1 MQISHFMLNLHMIKR
16 RLESQ
21 ITEALE
27 RSPSVAL
34 LGPRQVGKTTI
45 ALNISETT
53 PSVYLDL
60 ENRRDLQKVQDI
72 EAFHVENSDKLIV
85 LDEVQRLPEI
95 FAPLRGIIDQ
105 ERRKGNRSG
114 QFLFLGSASIDL
126 LQQSSESLAG
136 RIAYM
141 ELHPIDATE
150 YADNNLDKLNS
161 LWVRGGFP
169 ESLLSASDQN
179 SLEWR
184 HDFIKT
190 YLERD
195 IPQLG
200 PRIPAETLERFWT
213 MLAHNQGSVLN
224 ASQFARNLDVS
235 STTIGRYLDLMA
247 DLLLV
252 RRLKPWTTN
261 VGKRLVKSP
270 KIYVRDSGIAHA
282 LLNISDYNSLLGHPV
297 VGGSWEGFV
306 IENIMSVAPSRVQP
320 YYYGTPGGAEIDLV
334 VEFPGGAKWAIEIKR
349 SSAPSVS
356 KGFYSGCEDI
366 KPDKRFVVYSG
377 LESFPMGEGIT
388 AISLPNLMRELLK
401 Q

>member
-1 MQISHFMLNLHMIKR
+1 MIKR
-16 RLESQ
+16 RLEAQ
-21 ITEALE
+21 IVEALE

-45 ALNISETT
+45 ALNISDTT

-85 LDEVQRLPEI
+85 LDEVRRLPEI
-95 FAPLRGIIDQ
+95 FASLRGVIDQ
-105 ERRKGNRSG
+105 ERRKENRAG

-141 ELHPIDATE
+141 ELHAIDATE
-150 YADNNLDKLNS
+150 YADNSLDKLNS

-179 SLEWR
+179 SLDWR
-184 HDFIKT
+184 LDFIKT

-224 ASQFARNLDVS
+224 ASHLARNLDVS
-235 STTIGRYLDLMA
+235 GTTISRYLDLMA

-252 RRLKPWTTN
+252 RRLKPWTAN

-270 KIYVRDSGIAHA
+270 KIYVRDSGITHA
-282 LLNISDYNSLLGHPV
+282 LLNIPDYNSLLGHPV

-320 YYYGTPGGAEIDLV
+320 YYYGTPRGAEIDLV
-334 VEFPGGAKWAIEIKR
+334 LEFPGGERWAIEIKR
-349 SSAPSVS
+349 NSTPSIS
-356 KGFYSGCEDI
+356 KGFYGGCEDI
-366 KPDKRFVVYSG
+366 KPEKRFVVYSG
-377 LESFPMGEGIT
+377 LESFSMGEGIL
-388 AISLPNLMRELLK
+388 AISLPNLMQELLK
-401 Q
+401 KR

>member
-1 MQISHFMLNLHMIKR
+1 MLDLHMIQR

-21 ITEALE
+21 IKEALM

-34 LGPRQVGKTTI
+34 MGPRQVGKTAI

-53 PSVYLDL
+53 PYVYLDL
-60 ENRRDLQKVQDI
+60 ENRTDLQKVQNI
-72 EAFHVENSDKLIV
+72 EGFHGENADKLII
-85 LDEVQRLPEI
+85 LDEVRRLPEI
-95 FAPLRGIIDQ
+95 FAPLRGIIDK
-105 ERRKGNRSG
+105 ERRKGNRDE

-136 RIAYM
+136 RIAYL
-141 ELHPIDATE
+141 ELQPIDALE
-150 YADNNLDKLNS
+150 YAHDSLDKLNT

-169 ESLLSASDQN
+169 ESLLSDSDKS
-179 SLEWR
+179 SLDWR
-184 HDFIKT
+184 RDFIKT

-213 MLAHNQGSVLN
+213 MLAHNQGSILN
-224 ASQFARNLDVS
+224 AAHLARNLDVS
-235 STTIGRYLDLMA
+235 GVTIGRYLDLMT

-252 RRLKPWTTN
+252 RRLKPWTAN
-261 VGKRLVKSP
+261 VGKRLIKSP
-270 KIYVRDSGIAHA
+270 KIYVRDSGITHA
-282 LLNISDYNSLLGHPV
+282 LLNIPDYNSLLGHPV

-306 IENIMSVAPSRVQP
+306 IENILALVPSRVQP
-320 YYYGTPGGAEIDLV
+320 YYYGTPRGAEIDLIL
-334 VEFPGGAKWAIEIKR
+334 EFPGGTEWAIEIKR
-349 SSAPSVS
+349 NSAPSVS

-366 KPDKRFVVYSG
+366 KADKRFVVYSG

-388 AISLPNLMRELLK
+388 AISLSNLMQELLK